1 MTTREILQK
10 TKAAWGCIRSA
21 GAEEKNRLL
30 LSMAESLLQHA
41 DTILYENAHD
51 LEQAR
56 GLISEVMLDRL
67 RLSADRLEGMA
78 SGIRDAAALPDHTG
92 RILEEITRPNGLNI
106 YKKQVPLGLV
116 AIIYESRPNVTS
128 DAAALCIKSGNVCML
143 RPGKEAYR
151 SARAIV
157 EALKRGIERAGFDA
171 NIVNIVED
179 TSRRSATEIMEASG
193 LVDLLIPRGGAGL
206 IRACVEHATVPCI
219 ETGTG
224 ICHVYVDKSAD
235 LNMAL
240 DIIENAKTSRPS
252 VCNAEEV
259 LLVHKDIAAEFLP
272 MLKRPHTGLFPWSCA
287 LTSAQRS
294 V

>member
-193 LVDLLIPRGGAGL
+193 SRRSIT
-206 IRACVEHATVPCI
+206 E
-219 ETGTG
+219 GT
-224 ICHVYVDKSAD
+224 
-235 LNMAL
+235 
-240 DIIENAKTSRPS
+240 E
-252 VCNAEEV
+252 
-259 LLVHKDIAAEFLP
+259 
-272 MLKRPHTGLFPWSCA
+272 
-287 LTSAQRS
+287 
-294 V
+294 